1 MADTTRPEAKIP
13 EGMITFVQVA
23 ELIGCTRNQVH
34 VMRRQGRLHA
44 IEANGQW
51 WTTPLEA
58 RRAAEHKPIKGGRP
72 RSRQTQ
78 TELIEGKIASFELV
92 EA

>member
-1 MADTTRPEAKIP
+1 MTDTIRPEVKIP
-13 EGMITFVQVA
+13 EGMITFTQA
-23 ELIGCTRNQVH
+23 AKLIGCTRNSVH
-34 VMRRQGRLHA
+34 IMRRRGQLHA

-51 WTTPLEA
+51 WTTPLEVK
-58 RRAAEHKPIKGGRP
+58 RAAEHTPIKGARP
-72 RSRQTQ
+72 RNARPQ